1 MLTTLRQAY
10 RLIGKD
16 NPGRWAVVILV
27 ALFVSGLEMVGAV
40 LIFVLLN
47 LVVDPEAAI
56 ELPILGDV
64 RDLAGDM
71 DQERLLLTVVVI
83 IGVFFLFRAV
93 VTVGAKYIEV
103 RVAHNAGARLSNR
116 LVAGYLSWPYAL
128 HLRRNSAELIR
139 NGHQAINE
147 LVATVFLPLIKV
159 AAETFLTIGMLT
171 VLMFIAPAATFLAAG
186 IIGGAAMILLFIVQP
201 KLKRIGRTA
210 HQTSQGTLKSLQQA
224 LHGLRDIKMLG
235 RERYFGKDY
244 ATHRLAFARAR
255 YLRATITALPSVIM
269 ELALFGFILLSFGL
283 AITSGTGSSQV
294 LSTLGLFAYAGL
306 RLQPSLQK
314 IISGINDLKFST
326 APLADIYADMVT
338 SESLPPRER
347 GSNRLPFTDE
357 LRLTGVTYTYEGAH
371 QPALRDLDLVVRPG
385 EQIGICGP
393 TGGGKTT
400 LADLMTGL
408 LEPTSGAITVDGVEM
423 SGHIRS
429 WQRNLGVVPQMVFL
443 LDDTLRRNIA
453 LGLRDDQI
461 DEEALNRAVDLAQL
475 REFVSSLPEGL
486 ETTVGERGV
495 RVSGGQRQRVA
506 IARALYQDPSVLV
519 FDEGTSA
526 LDNATEAEIMT
537 SIERL
542 RGDHTIVLIAH
553 RLSTV
558 ANSDRVFFVEEGR
571 ITGEGSYDE
580 LIADHDAFRA
590 MATGS

>member
-400 LADLMTGL
+400 LVDLMTGL
-408 LEPTSGAITVDGVEM
+408 LEPTSGAITVDGVKM

>member
-16 NPGRWAVVILV
+16 NPGRWVLLILV

-56 ELPILGDV
+56 DLPVIGDV

-71 DQERLLLTVVVI
+71 DEATLLLTVVVV

-93 VTVGAKYIEV
+93 VTVGAKYVEV
-103 RVAHNAGARLSNR
+103 RVAYNAGARLSNR
-116 LVAGYLSWPYAL
+116 LVAGYLGWPYAL

-139 NGHQAINE
+139 NGHQAIND
-147 LVATVFLPLIKV
+147 LVASVFLPLIKV
-159 AAETFLTIGMLT
+159 AAESFLTLGMLT
-171 VLMFIAPAATFLAAG
+171 VLMFIAPAAALLAAG
-186 IIGGAAMILLFIVQP
+186 IIGAAAMILLFIVQP

-210 HQTSQGTLKSLQQA
+210 HETSQTTLKSLQQA
-224 LHGLRDIKMLG
+224 LHGVRDIKMLG
-235 RERYFGKDY
+235 RENYFAKEY
-244 ATHRLAFARAR
+244 ASHRLEFARAR
-255 YLRATITALPSVIM
+255 YLRATITAMPSVIM

-283 AITSGTGSSQV
+283 AINSGTGSGQV
-294 LSTLGLFAYAGL
+294 LSTLGLFAYAGM

-314 IISGINDLKFST
+314 IIGGINDLKYST
-326 APLADIYADMVT
+326 APVADIYADMT
-338 SESLPPRER
+338 ITEGLPPRKR
-347 GSNRLPFTDE
+347 DKGRLGFGDE
-357 LRLTGVTYTYEGAH
+357 LRLDDVTFTYEGAH
-371 QPALRDLDLVVRPG
+371 QPALREIDLAVRPG

-400 LADLMTGL
+400 LVDLMTGL
-408 LEPTSGAITVDGVEM
+408 LSPTSGRITVDGVEM
-423 SGHIRS
+423 SEHVRS

-453 LGLRDDQI
+453 LGLPDHQI
-461 DEEALNRAVDLAQL
+461 DDEALNRAVDLAQL
-475 REFVSSLPEGL
+475 REFVASLPDGL
-486 ETTVGERGV
+486 DATVGERGV

-506 IARALYQDPSVLV
+506 IARALYTDPSVLV

-526 LDNATEAEIMT
+526 LDNATEAEIMA

-558 ANSDRVFFVEEGR
+558 ASSDRVFFVEGGR
-571 ITGEGSYDE
+571 ITGEGSYDQ
-580 LIADHDAFRA
+580 LMQGHDAFRA
-590 MATGS
+590 MAMGS

>member
-16 NPGRWAVVILV
+16 NPGRWALLILV
-27 ALFVSGLEMVGAV
+27 ALSVSGLEMVGAV
-40 LIFVLLN
+40 LIFILLN
-47 LVVDPEAAI
+47 LVVDPGATI
-56 ELPILGDV
+56 ELPLVGDL

-71 DQERLLLTVVVI
+71 DQESLLLAVVVV

-93 VTVGAKYIEV
+93 VTVGAKYVEV
-103 RVAHNAGARLSNR
+103 RVAYNAGARLSNR
-116 LVAGYLSWPYAL
+116 LVAGYLNWPYAL

-159 AAETFLTIGMLT
+159 AAESFLAVGMLT
-171 VLMFIAPAATFLAAG
+171 VLMFIAPEATFLAAG

-201 KLKRIGRTA
+201 RLKRIGHTA
-210 HQTSQGTLKSLQQA
+210 HDTSQSTLKSLQQA
-224 LHGLRDIKMLG
+224 LHGVRDIKMLG
-235 RERYFGKDY
+235 REKYFAKDY
-244 ATHRLAFARAR
+244 ARHRLSFARAR
-255 YLRATITALPSVIM
+255 YLRATITAIPSVIM

-283 AITSGTGSSQV
+283 AVTSGTGSSQV
-294 LSTLGLFAYAGL
+294 LSTLGLFAYAGM

-314 IISGINDLKFST
+314 IISGINDLKYST
-326 APLADIYADMVT
+326 APLADIYADMTVI
-338 SESLPPRER
+338 ESLPRKRREK
-347 GSNRLPFTDE
+347 GRLPFEEE
-357 LRLTGVTYTYEGAH
+357 LVLSEVSFTYEGAH
-371 QPALRDLDLVVRPG
+371 QPALRDINLVVRPG

-400 LADLMTGL
+400 LVDLMTGL
-408 LEPTSGAITVDGVEM
+408 LEPTSGEITVDGVDM
-423 SGHIRS
+423 GQHISG

-453 LGLRDDQI
+453 LGVADDEI
-461 DEEALNRAVDLAQL
+461 DEEALNRAVDMAQL
-475 REFVSSLPEGL
+475 REFVSSLPGGL
-486 ETTVGERGV
+486 ETTVGESGV

-506 IARALYQDPSVLV
+506 IARALYNDPSILV

-526 LDNATEAEIMT
+526 LDNATEAEVMA
-537 SIERL
+537 SIDHL

-558 ANSDRVFFVEEGR
+558 ASSDRVFFVEDGR
-571 ITGEGSYDE
+571 ITGEGSYE
-580 LIADHDAFRA
+580 QLIEGHDAFRA